1 MEHDKEA
8 AKRSIDALKAKLPAL
23 APGYGKIPTAIEGVI
38 IYRQIE
44 NVRIDCFNVPCIG
57 VIVQGDKRALVAAQ
71 HGGDREYRFREG
83 WYIAYGM
90 DLPAISH
97 ISGASAKRPHL
108 ALSIPLDRYILSQLA
123 SEVKPRPAGNA
134 YRGLTVA
141 EAGSDMLEACLRLL
155 NLLDTPER
163 IPVIA
168 PMIMR
173 EIHYY
178 LLAGPEGED
187 FRLLGTAE
195 NPNNQIARAVSW
207 LREHYRELFSL
218 AELAAQVNMSQSS
231 LCRHFSRITGT
242 SPLQFQK
249 RLRLYE
255 AQRLMLAEDASAE
268 TAAYEVGYDSPTQFN
283 REYKRQFGKPPH
295 RDIQK
300 IVTAG
305 VTAGDMRKC
314 GVLR

>member
-8 AKRSIDALKAKLPAL
+8 AKRTIAALKAKLLVL
-23 APGYGKIPTAIEGVI
+23 APKPGKVLTAIEGVI
-38 IYRQIE
+38 
-44 NVRIDCFNVPCIG
+44 
-57 VIVQGDKRALVAAQ
+57 VQGNKRALVA
-71 HGGDREYRFREG
+71 DREYRFREG

-97 ISGASAKRPHL
+97 ISGASAKTPHL
-108 ALSIPLDRYILSQLA
+108 VLSIPLDRYLLSQLA
-123 SEVKPRPAGNA
+123 SEVKPRPADNA
-134 YRGLTVA
+134 YKGLTVA
-141 EAGSDMLEACLRLL
+141 KAGSDMLEACLRLL

-163 IPVIA
+163 IPVLA
-168 PMIMR
+168 PMTMR

-178 LLAGPEGED
+178 LLAGPEGEN

-195 NPNNQIARAVSW
+195 SPNNQIARAVSW

-218 AELAAQVNMSQSS
+218 AALAAQVNMSQPS

-255 AQRLMLAEDASAE
+255 AQRLMLAEDKSAE
-268 TAAYEVGYDSPTQFN
+268 TAAYEVGYDSPAQFN
-283 REYKRQFGKPPH
+283 REYKRQFGEPPR

-300 IVTAG
+300 MIGVGCVLNMNGICGEMPFAG
-305 VTAGDMRKC
+305 SVVDTR
-314 GVLR
+314 

>member
-1 MEHDKEA
+1 MDNKEA
-8 AKRSIDALKAKLPAL
+8 ASRAIDALGARLRAL
-23 APGYGKIPTAIEGVI
+23 VPGHGDFPTAVEGLYL
-38 IYRQIE
+38 YRHDMDE
-44 NVRIDCFNVPCIG
+44 RIDCFHDPVIG
-57 VIVQGDKRALVAAQ
+57 VIVQGDKRALVA
-71 HGGDREYRFREG
+71 DREYRFREG
-83 WYIAYGM
+83 WYIAYGL

-97 ISGASAKRPHL
+97 ISGASAERPHL
-108 ALSIPLDRYILSQLA
+108 ALSIPLDRYLLGQLA
-123 SEVKPRPAGNA
+123 AGVKPRPAGTA

-141 EAGSDMLEACLRLL
+141 EAGGDMLEACLRLV
-155 NLLDTPER
+155 NLLDAPER

-173 EIHYY
+173 EIHYC

-195 NPNNQIARAVSW
+195 SPNNQIARAVSW

-218 AELAAQVNMSQSS
+218 AELAARVNMSRPS

-255 AQRLMLAEDASAE
+255 AQRLMLSEDNSAE
-268 TAAYEVGYDSPTQFN
+268 TAAYEVGYDSPAQFN
-283 REYKRQFGKPPH
+283 REYKRQFGEPPH
-295 RDIQK
+295 RDVK
-300 IVTAG
+300 HLLVGG
-305 VTAGDMRKC
+305 VPGRGRSVNA
-314 GVLR
+314 

>member
-1 MEHDKEA
+1 MEHDKGA
-8 AKRSIDALKAKLPAL
+8 AKRSIDALKAKLPGLAL
-23 APGYGKIPTAIEGVI
+23 KTGKVPTAIEGVC
-38 IYRQIE
+38 IYRQTE
-44 NVRIDCFNVPCIG
+44 NVRMDCFSEPCVG
-57 VIVQGDKRALVAAQ
+57 VIVQGDKRALVA
-71 HGGDREYRFREG
+71 DREYHFREG

-97 ISGASAKRPHL
+97 ISGASAKTPHL
-108 ALSIPLDRYILSQLA
+108 ALSFPLDRYLLSQLV
-123 SEVKPRPAGNA
+123 SEVKPRPSGKA
-134 YRGLTVA
+134 YNGLTVA
-141 EAGSDMLEACLRLL
+141 EAGADMLEACLRLL

-168 PMIMR
+168 PMILR

-178 LLAGPEGED
+178 LLTGPEGED

-195 NPNNQIARAVSW
+195 SPNNQIAHAVSW

-218 AELAAQVNMSQSS
+218 AELAAHVNMSQSS

-255 AQRLMLAEDASAE
+255 AQRLMLTEDKSAE

-283 REYKRQFGKPPH
+283 REYKRQFGESPH

-300 IVTAG
+300 MMTAKAA
-305 VTAGDMRKC
+305 V
-314 GVLR
+314 VL

>member
-1 MEHDKEA
+1 LIC
-8 AKRSIDALKAKLPAL
+8 RRNINALKAKLTVL
-23 APGYGKIPTAIEGVI
+23 APTPGKIPTAIEGLYL
-38 IYRQIE
+38 YRKHKDE
-44 NVRIDCFNVPCIG
+44 RIDCFNAPGIG
-57 VIVQGDKRALVAAQ
+57 VIIQGDKRTLAA
-71 HGGDREYRFREG
+71 DREYRFKEG

-90 DLPAISH
+90 DMPAISH
-97 ISGASAKRPHL
+97 IMGASVETPHL

-123 SEVKPRPAGNA
+123 AEVKPRPDGKA
-134 YRGLTVA
+134 YKGLTVA
-141 EAGSDMLEACLRLL
+141 EAGADMLEACLRLL

-168 PMIMR
+168 PMIIR

-178 LLAGPEGED
+178 LLTGPEGED

-218 AELAAQVNMSQSS
+218 EELAVQVNMSQPS

-255 AQRLMLAEDASAE
+255 AQRLMLTENKSAE

-283 REYKRQFGKPPH
+283 REYKRQFGEPPR

-300 IVTAG
+300 MVAIKTA
-305 VTAGDMRKC
+305 VA
-314 GVLR
+314 L

>member
-1 MEHDKEA
+1 MEHEKEA
-8 AKRSIDALKAKLPAL
+8 AKRNIDALKARLPAL
-23 APGYGKIPTAIEGVI
+23 VPEQGDFPTAIEGLYLFRHEVDA
-38 IYRQIE
+38 
-44 NVRIDCFNVPCIG
+44 RIDCFHDPVIG
-57 VIVQGDKRALVAAQ
+57 VIVQGDKRALVA
-71 HGGDREYRFREG
+71 DREYRFREG
-83 WYIAYGM
+83 WYIASGL

-97 ISGASAKRPHL
+97 ISGASAETPHL
-108 ALSIPLDRYILSQLA
+108 ALSIPLDRYLLSQLV
-123 SEVKPRPAGNA
+123 SEVKPRPPGKA
-134 YRGLTVA
+134 YQGLTVA
-141 EAGSDMLEACLRLL
+141 EAGADMLEACLRLV

-178 LLAGPEGED
+178 LLTGPEGED
-187 FRLLGTAE
+187 FRLLGTAGS
-195 NPNNQIARAVSW
+195 PNNQIARAVSW

-218 AELAAQVNMSQSS
+218 AELAVQVNMSQPS

-255 AQRLMLAEDASAE
+255 AQRLMLTEDKSAE

-283 REYKRQFGKPPH
+283 REYKRQFGEPPR
-295 RDIQK
+295 RDIKK
-300 IVTAG
+300 IFATETAG
-305 VTAGDMRKC
+305 AYAGRA
-314 GVLR
+314 

>member
-1 MEHDKEA
+1 ML
-8 AKRSIDALKAKLPAL
+8 ALVPE
-23 APGYGKIPTAIEGVI
+23 PGNFPTAVEGLCL
-38 IYRQIE
+38 YRE
-44 NVRIDCFNVPCIG
+44 ETDVRKDCFHDPVIG
-57 VIVQGDKRALVAAQ
+57 VIVQGNKRALAA
-71 HGGDREYRFREG
+71 DREYRFREG
-83 WYIAYGM
+83 WYLAYGM

-97 ISGASAKRPHL
+97 ISGASRERPHL
-108 ALSIPLDRYILSQLA
+108 ALSIPLDRYLLSQLA
-123 SEVKPRPAGNA
+123 SAVKPRPAAKA
-134 YRGLTVA
+134 YKGLTVA
-141 EAGSDMLEACLRLL
+141 EAGADMLEACLRLVR
-155 NLLDTPER
+155 LLDTPER

-178 LLAGPEGED
+178 LLSGPEGED

-218 AELAAQVNMSQSS
+218 AELAAQVNMSQPS

-255 AQRLMLAEDASAE
+255 AQRLMLTEDKSAE

-283 REYKRQFGKPPH
+283 REYKRQFGEPPR
-295 RDIQK
+295 RDIERLFL
-300 IVTAG
+300 AG
-305 VTAGDMRKC
+305 AAARNETG
-314 GVLR
+314 

>member
-1 MEHDKEA
+1 MENDKETIR
-8 AKRSIDALKAKLPAL
+8 RSIDTLKVKLPAL
-23 APGYGKIPTAIEGVI
+23 TPEPGRIPAAIEGVYL
-38 IYRQIE
+38 YRQIE
-44 NVRIDCFNVPCIG
+44 DVRIDCFNEPCIG
-57 VIVQGDKRALVAAQ
+57 VIIQGDKRALVA
-71 HGGDREYRFREG
+71 DREYRFREG

-97 ISGASAKRPHL
+97 ITGASVETPHL

-123 SEVKPRPAGNA
+123 AEVKPQPDGKA
-134 YRGLTVA
+134 YKGLTVA
-141 EAGSDMLEACLRLL
+141 EAGADMLEACLRLV

-178 LLAGPEGED
+178 LLVGPEGED
-187 FRLLGTAE
+187 FRRLGTAE
-195 NPNNQIARAVSW
+195 NPNNQIACAVSW
-207 LREHYRELFSL
+207 LREHYQELFNL
-218 AELAAQVNMSQSS
+218 AELAAQVNMSQPS

-255 AQRLMLAEDASAE
+255 AQRLMLMEDKSAE

-283 REYKRQFGKPPH
+283 REYKRQFGEPPY

-300 IVTAG
+300 LITAG
-305 VTAGDMRKC
+305 ATAGEEMGAVPKMLT
-314 GVLR
+314 GV